1 MPTYPKVTSENS
13 LVRQSGSSMFY
24 LILLLIVA
32 LGGYFI
38 WLGLQTAKELAT
50 RQTGQSPTIAE
61 DIPPVIASEYRNSI
75 GMDFALIPSG
85 EFAMGSNQDGTER
98 PVHQVVITR
107 PYYLGKYEVTQAQW
121 TAIMG
126 TTIQQQRDSL
136 NPQWPAE
143 NVGPNYPMYY
153 VKWEDAV
160 EFVDRL
166 NGFEDTD
173 VYRLP
178 TESEWEYACKGNVPG
193 ADIGEMERV
202 AWFGENAGERSH
214 PVGEKEPNSF
224 GLYDMHGNLAEWC
237 QDWYGKYPDGTST
250 DPTGLPA
257 GTVKVVRGG
266 NWFLSREDCRSASR
280 MSAYPHRGNSSVGFR
295 LVRMVP

>member
-1 MPTYPKVTSENS
+1 M
-13 LVRQSGSSMFY
+13 
-24 LILLLIVA
+24 VA
-32 LGGYFI
+32 LGGYFV
-38 WLGLQTAKELAT
+38 WLGLQTAKEFAT
-50 RQTGQSPTIAE
+50 RQTRQSSSAPEGT
-61 DIPPVIASEYRNSI
+61 PSVIASEYRNSV

-85 EFAMGSNQDGTER
+85 EFAMGSNQDGMES
-98 PVHQVVITR
+98 PVHRVVITR
-107 PYYLGKYEVTQAQW
+107 PFYMGKYEVTQAQW
-121 TAIMG
+121 MAIMG

-136 NPQWPAE
+136 NTQWPAE
-143 NVGPNYPMYY
+143 NVGSNYPMYY

-160 EFVDRL
+160 KFVERL
-166 NGFEDTD
+166 NNFEETD

-178 TESEWEYACKGNVPG
+178 TESEWEYACRGNVPG
-193 ADIGEMERV
+193 SDIGEMEKV

-214 PVGEKEPNSF
+214 PVGEKEPNNF

-250 DPTGLPA
+250 DPAGLSD

-266 NWFLSREDCRSASR
+266 NWFLNREDCRSASR

-295 LVRMVP
+295 VVRTAP